1 MMASIDQ
8 SLDNVAS
15 LVIVAGVSGAGKS
28 TASNVLSDLG
38 YFSIDNLPVE
48 LFSGV
53 IKLTQEPSGK
63 YSRTCL
69 LLEIGSSEKRTQLMQ
84 ILEELRSKSSKVTV
98 IFLDC
103 ETPTVVKRYSE
114 TRRPHP
120 NFNPVKDKTLTESI
134 ERERRRLH
142 PLKEISDFVIST
154 TNLTPHDLKR
164 ALRDFADSL
173 NPDTQSQM
181 RVNFLSFG
189 FKYGVPADCDLV
201 MDIRFLPNP
210 YFVDSLRE
218 QTGLDEEVSTYVLE
232 SEKAKEFIEKYDSLL
247 SFLIPQYQFE
257 GKSHLNIGIGCTGG
271 KHRSP
276 AMATKLSSL
285 VDSDSYLV
293 SVKHRDIERSGTK
306 HK

>member
-1 MMASIDQ
+1 MPNLEQDLEHVS
-8 SLDNVAS
+8 S
-15 LVIVAGVSGAGKS
+15 LVIVAGLSGAGKS

-48 LFSGV
+48 LFANV
-53 IKLTQEPSGK
+53 IELAREPSGK

-69 LLEIGSSEKRTQLMQ
+69 LLEIGSTEKRTQLMEL
-84 ILEELRSKSSKVTV
+84 LEPLRKASSKISV

-103 ETPTVVKRYSE
+103 DTPTIIKRYSE

-120 NFNPVKDKTLTESI
+120 NFNPLKDKTLRESI

-142 PLKEISDFVIST
+142 ALREKSDLVIST

-164 ALRDFADSL
+164 ELREFADSL
-173 NPDTQSQM
+173 TPETKSLM

-189 FKYGVPADCDLV
+189 FKHGIPSDCDLV

-210 YFVDSLRE
+210 HFVDHLRE
-218 QTGLDEEVSTYVLE
+218 KTGLEAEVADYVLQTD
-232 SEKAKEFIEKYDSLL
+232 KAKEFIEKFESLL

-271 KHRSP
+271 KHRST
-276 AMATKLSSL
+276 AMATKLATL
-285 VDSDSYLV
+285 VDQESFLV
-293 SVKHRDIERSGTK
+293 SVKHRDIDKSRG
-306 HK
+306 